1 MAVYALIGGPAVGL
15 AASSRGDLLA
25 SCPLSAGMAQ
35 ARGRAAG
42 QIDASTDALLAPA
55 LALLPPGRAFAAAPG
70 SVIHAAVDAISRD
83 IGRVDAHV
91 AALARQLVPGAEG
104 ELLPEWERAAG
115 LAGDEEALPA
125 LIDSIVAQAVAD
137 AGGIAPAYPSLD
149 LRRARAAAEMLAPSA
164 PLSIDDLRRRALD
177 MVLYRST
184 DTSVTPTGVETG
196 CLLDVEVVRHLP
208 CRAGV
213 GRAGDPLYG
222 DDWAFRYDV
231 TLVGGGSLKDAAAV
245 WTCVLERGQLFLA
258 WVRRAWPPWCG
269 LTLWARHES
278 SPESLSVLTIN
289 VEEDA
294 Q

>member
-15 AASSRGDLLA
+15 AASSHGHLLA
-25 SCPLSAGMAQ
+25 SCPLSTGPSG

-42 QIDASTDALLAPA
+42 RIDASTDALLAPA
-55 LALLPPGRAFAAAPG
+55 LALLPPGRAFAAPPG
-70 SVIHAAVDAISRD
+70 SVIRKTVDAVSRD
-83 IGRVDAHV
+83 IGRVDAH
-91 AALARQLVPGAEG
+91 LASLAHQLVPGAEG

-115 LAGDEEALPA
+115 LTGDEEALPA

-137 AGGIAPAYPSLD
+137 AGGRAPAYPSLD

-164 PLSIDDLRRRALD
+164 PLSIEEFRRRAMH

-196 CLLDVEVVRHLP
+196 HLGDVEVVRHLP
-208 CRAGV
+208 FRAGA
-213 GRAGDPLYG
+213 GRAGDPVYG

-231 TLVGGGSLKDAAAV
+231 TLVGGGSLKDAASVRAA
-245 WTCVLERGQLFLA
+245 VLERGQLLLA
-258 WVRRAWPPWCG
+258 WLQRSWPPWCG
-269 LTLWARHES
+269 LALWARHEA
-278 SPESLSVLTIN
+278 SPESLAVLTIN
-289 VEEDA
+289 LLEDA